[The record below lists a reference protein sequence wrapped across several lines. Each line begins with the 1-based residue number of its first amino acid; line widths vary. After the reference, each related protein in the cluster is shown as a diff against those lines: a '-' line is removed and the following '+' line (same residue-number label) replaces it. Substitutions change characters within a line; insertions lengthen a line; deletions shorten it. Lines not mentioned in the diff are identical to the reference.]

1 MPLITIS
8 RSLGSGGKIIAEKAA
23 KALNLELYDDDR
35 LQQAAVERGIP
46 TEHVKNLDEKAPG
59 LFDRLLSRKPE
70 TYLEIMESV
79 VYDVARKGEGVI
91 LGHGSQMLLRDFGCA
106 FHVYVHATGPTRI
119 KYVMEKNGV
128 SRDAAQKLIQK
139 SDHQQRGFFRFAF
152 QMDWNSPSLY
162 DLIINTEKL
171 GIDAAVKLIVDTA
184 GSDLIQECSLTAVEA
199 MERLSQKKRVEAAV
213 MEQNINPL
221 LLNIDVPDIGVVYI
235 SGTTYSPEEKERI
248 VGIIKGVPGI
258 TEVRGDISVMPA
270 GV

>member
-8 RSLGSGGKIIAEKAA
+8 RSLGSGGRIIAEKVA
-23 KALNLELYDDDR
+23 KALDLELFDDDR
-35 LQQAAVERGIP
+35 LQQAAIEMGIP
-46 TEHVKNLDEKAPG
+46 VDSARYLNEKAPG
-59 LFDRLLSRKPE
+59 LFDRLLSRRPE

-79 VYDVARKGEGVI
+79 VYDVARRGEGVI

-106 FHVYVHATGPTRI
+106 FHVYVHATGSTRL
-119 KYVMEKNGV
+119 KYVMETRGV
-128 SRDAAQKLIQK
+128 NREAAQKLIQK

-152 QMDWNSPSLY
+152 QMDWNDPSLY

-171 GIDAAVKLIVDTA
+171 GIDAAAELIIDTA
-184 GSDLIQECSLTAVEA
+184 GSDQIQACSLTAVEA

-221 LLNIDVPDIGVVYI
+221 LLYIDVPDIGVVDI

-248 VGIIKGVPGI
+248 VGVIKGVPGI
-258 TEVRGDISVMPA
+258 TEVRGDISVMPS